1 VKLSF
6 SIDGDLRAI
15 YGTSIIEGK
24 RAVTAGVTQAGEGLQ
39 SAWRGQILSSGL
51 GPKLARTIRRQTYPK
66 GGTSLRAAALV
77 WSKAAKL
84 VDAFDRGVTIRS
96 NHGFF
101 LAIPL
106 RAAGAKGLGNKRITP
121 GGWEAR
127 TGRRLTFIYR
137 RSSDGGG
144 ILVDTGEYQKSS
156 YLGRD
161 GFHKQR
167 TNRRKKEPIPIFALV
182 PQVRLPKKLE
192 LDTAAAAAQAALPQL
207 IVSNWRDE
215 A

>member
-1 VKLSF
+1 MKLSF
-6 SIDGDLRAI
+6 SVDGDLRAI
-15 YGTSIIEGK
+15 YGTSINEGK

-96 NHGFF
+96 NDGFF

-106 RAAGAKGLGNKRITP
+106 PAAGPKGIGNKRITP

-137 RSSDGGG
+137 RGRNGL
-144 ILVDTGEYQKSS
+144 LVDTGDVVKTS
-156 YLGRD
+156 YMNRKGE
-161 GFHKQR
+161 HK
-167 TNRRKKEPIPIFALV
+167 RRGPGKKNVTIPIFALV

-192 LDTAAAAAQAALPQL
+192 LGTAASAAQAALPQL